1 MLYLGTNNLIIRRDR
16 IKELY
21 LVQSIE
27 KVYKIFQ
34 YGREI
39 FNNFDYD
46 IVSDKFNQLTERN

>member
-1 MLYLGTNNLIIRRDR
+1 MQSIRRSINLIIRRDR

-34 YGREI
+34 YGQEI
-39 FNNFDYD
+39 FNNFDYNV
-46 IVSDKFNQLTERN
+46 VSDKFNLLIK